1 MVLLSNRRL
10 ILAET
15 ESTYGVDP
23 SPGSA
28 DAILVRDL
36 NLVPVQSDVVGRDVV
51 RPYLGSTEQLL
62 ANTRVECTFSVDLTG
77 SGSASTAPRFS
88 PVLKACG
95 LAETYNSSPLTGT
108 ATAGAL
114 NSITL
119 DGTAS
124 STDNAYT
131 NLFLRITAGTGSGTI
146 GIITSYTGST
156 KVATFRAL
164 SGAVTPNNTSAY
176 TIDNQYTYTP
186 SNTTFSSVTIHY
198 NIDGVLHRL
207 TGCRGTLVVN
217 AAVGQI
223 PSIDFTLTG
232 VYNPP
237 TDTALPAA
245 TYANQA
251 APQIFKAGSSGAFSL
266 LDYAACVQTIS
277 VDLGNSVLYR
287 ELIGCTKEVR
297 IVDRVTTGSTTIEAT
312 TIAAKDYFTAALS
325 DNTLGT
331 LTFMHGTAAGNLVG
345 FTSLY
350 TDIGDVSY
358 GDTDGIQMLTIPF
371 TCIPP
376 APTAG
381 AGGGTDDSLLLDDY
395 LFTDLFPLTFAETT
409 GGGGTAALSECC
421 LTFG

>member
-28 DAILVRDL
+28 DALLVRDL
-36 NLVPVQSDVVGRDVV
+36 NLVPVQSDVVSRDVV
-51 RPYLGSTEQLL
+51 RPYLGATEQFL

-77 SGSASTAPRFS
+77 SGSSSTAPRFG

-95 LAETYNSSPLTGT
+95 LVETYNSSPLTGT

-119 DGTAS
+119 DATAS
-124 STDNAYT
+124 ATDNAYT
-131 NLFLRITAGTGSGTI
+131 NLLLTITAGVGAGTLAL
-146 GIITSYTGST
+146 ITAYNGTT
-156 KVATFRAL
+156 KVATLRAL
-164 SGAVTPNNTSAY
+164 SGNVTPNNTSAY
-176 TIDNQYTYTP
+176 TIGTQYTYAP
-186 SNTTFSSVTIHY
+186 SSTVFSSITIHY

-207 TGCRGTLVVN
+207 TGCRGTFTIN

-223 PSIDFTLTG
+223 PSVDFTLTG
-232 VYNPP
+232 IYNPP
-237 TDTALPAA
+237 TDTAIPAA

-251 APQIFKAGSSGAFSL
+251 APLIFKAGNSGAFSL
-266 LDYAACVQTIS
+266 LDYAACVQS
-277 VDLGNSVLYR
+277 VSIDIGNSVLYR
-287 ELIGCTKEVR
+287 ELIGCTKEVH

-312 TIAAKDYFTAALS
+312 TIATKDYFTAALS
-325 DNTLGT
+325 DTPLGT
-331 LTFMHGTAAGNLVG
+331 LTFIHGNTTGNIVA

-350 TDIGDVSY
+350 ADIGDITY
-358 GDTDGIQMLTIPF
+358 GDADGIQMLTIPF

-376 APTAG
+376 STTAA
-381 AGGGTDDSLLLDDY
+381 AGGAGTDDSLLFDNDIFADTY
-395 LFTDLFPLTFAETT
+395 PLMFGETT
-409 GGGGTAALSECC
+409 TGSSTVLNECC
-421 LTFG
+421 LTFA

>member
-23 SPGSA
+23 TPGSA
-28 DAILVRDL
+28 DALLVRDL
-36 NLVPVQSDVVGRDVV
+36 NLVPVQSDVVSRDVV
-51 RPYLGSTEQLL
+51 RPYLGATEQFL

-88 PVLKACG
+88 SVLKACG
-95 LAETYNSSPLTGT
+95 LIETYNSSPLTGT

-119 DGTAS
+119 DATAS
-124 STDNAYT
+124 ANDNAYT
-131 NLFLRITAGTGSGTI
+131 NLLLSITAGAGAGTLAL
-146 GIITSYTGST
+146 ITSYNGST

-164 SGAVTPNNTSAY
+164 DGNVTPNNTSAY
-176 TIDNQYTYTP
+176 TIGAQYTYTP
-186 SNTTFSSVTIHY
+186 TSTTFSSVTIHY

-207 TGCRGTLVVN
+207 TGCRGTLSLN
-217 AAVGQI
+217 TAVGQI

-232 VYNPP
+232 IYNPP
-237 TDTALPAA
+237 TDTAIPAV

-251 APQIFKAGSSGAFSL
+251 TPLIFKAGNSGAFSL
-266 LDYAACVQTIS
+266 LNYAACVQNIS
-277 VDLGNSVLYR
+277 IDLGNSVLYR
-287 ELIGCTKEVR
+287 ELIGCTKEVH

-312 TIAAKDYFTAALS
+312 TIATKDYFTAALS
-325 DNTLGT
+325 DASLGT
-331 LTFMHGTAAGNLVG
+331 LTFIHGNTTGNIVA

-350 TDIGDVSY
+350 TDIGDITY
-358 GDTDGIQMLTIPF
+358 ADADGIQMLTIPF

-376 APTAG
+376 SPA
-381 AGGGTDDSLLLDDY
+381 AGGGSGTDDSLLFD
-395 LFTDLFPLTFAETT
+395 TDVFADTYPLMFGETT
-409 GGGGTAALSECC
+409 AGSSTVLNECC
-421 LTFG
+421 LTFA